1 MTNLEVPPL
10 TLRFGRRL
18 TRCPYRQAMI
28 FSQAAVSNTSA
39 PVWSMWKAPD
49 ILQKIN
55 ELPFLFHQCRAGRP
69 SL

>member
-1 MTNLEVPPL
+1 
-10 TLRFGRRL
+10 
-18 TRCPYRQAMI
+18 MI